1 MQLQPTGAWRVEA
14 GPVVPKEPMA
24 GEGAANRTITQ
35 VKKPVPSPS
44 SSLLVFALAPPTGR
58 DQHRARAAQKVWQT
72 PSPVCTRQGLEPR
85 EKRRMTTKC
94 HPIDVEMQ
102 GSRILELST

>member
-44 SSLLVFALAPPTGR
+44 SSLLVFLWHLLLAETNTELGLSRKCGKLPAPCAQGR
-58 DQHRARAAQKVWQT
+58 VW
-72 PSPVCTRQGLEPR
+72 S
-85 EKRRMTTKC
+85 
-94 HPIDVEMQ
+94 
-102 GSRILELST
+102 